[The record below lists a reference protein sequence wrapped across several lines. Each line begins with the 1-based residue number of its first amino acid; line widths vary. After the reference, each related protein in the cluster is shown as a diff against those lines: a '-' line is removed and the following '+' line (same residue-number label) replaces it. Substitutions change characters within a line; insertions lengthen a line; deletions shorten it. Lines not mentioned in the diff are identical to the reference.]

1 VSQDRIGQEVPPAQ
15 VLEAA
20 PDAMLVVDEQGAIV
34 YANSEADKLFG
45 YDRGALVGLP
55 IEILVPDAQRG
66 AHAGHRQRYT
76 DIPHAR
82 PMGQALN
89 ISARR
94 KDGAEFPAD
103 VKLSPLPTPTGLL
116 VTAAVRDITERR
128 ETEQRLRTYAREQE
142 ILQATLSRKNIE
154 LEQRNRELEQFAYIS
169 SHDLQEP
176 LRKIVAFGDRLKARY
191 AAVLDERALDYLERM
206 QSAAGRMQLL
216 ISDLLEFSR
225 LTTRTRSFEPVDLRQ
240 LVLATIS
247 DLEVAIERAGGR
259 IDVGELG
266 TIDADAVQMRQLFQN
281 LIGNALKFRRPG
293 VAPVVR
299 IWGAPAAGGAG
310 GPAKYEIHV
319 EDSGIGIDPK
329 YSDRIF
335 TIFERL
341 NPREQ
346 YEGTGIGLAICK
358 TIAERHGGGIAV
370 RSEPGHGSTF
380 VVTLLLR
387 HADQV
392 EKESRGQGDDHP

>member
-1 VSQDRIGQEVPPAQ
+1 
-15 VLEAA
+15 
-20 PDAMLVVDEQGAIV
+20 
-34 YANSEADKLFG
+34 
-45 YDRGALVGLP
+45 
-55 IEILVPDAQRG
+55 
-66 AHAGHRQRYT
+66 
-76 DIPHAR
+76 
-82 PMGQALN
+82 
-89 ISARR
+89 
-94 KDGAEFPAD
+94 
-103 VKLSPLPTPTGLL
+103 
-116 VTAAVRDITERR
+116 
-128 ETEQRLRTYAREQE
+128 
-142 ILQATLSRKNIE
+142 
-154 LEQRNRELEQFAYIS
+154 
-169 SHDLQEP
+169 
-176 LRKIVAFGDRLKARY
+176 
-191 AAVLDERALDYLERM
+191 
-206 QSAAGRMQLL
+206 
-216 ISDLLEFSR
+216 
-225 LTTRTRSFEPVDLRQ
+225 
-240 LVLATIS
+240 
-247 DLEVAIERAGGR
+247 
-259 IDVGELG
+259 VGELG